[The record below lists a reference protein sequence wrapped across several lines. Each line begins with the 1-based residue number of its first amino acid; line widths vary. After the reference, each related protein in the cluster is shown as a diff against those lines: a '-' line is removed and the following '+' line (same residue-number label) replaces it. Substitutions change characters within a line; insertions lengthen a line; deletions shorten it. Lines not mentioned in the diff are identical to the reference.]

1 MNCLLLTLRPLCAEP
16 AVPGHGKGAGR
27 SRTRRLRTVDAR
39 SRSALTSWPVGGA
52 AGHVQGVRAVQRTGG
67 LGGGHL
73 CAREPGV
80 ALHTCPGVSD
90 AGCRWLQV
98 MRSGMASMHC
108 LVLTARMTCT

>member
-67 LGGGHL
+67 LGGGGTFV
-73 CAREPGV
+73 PGSRV
-80 ALHTCPGVSD
+80 WRCTLVQACLMQG
-90 AGCRWLQV
+90 AGGCKSCGQEWQ
-98 MRSGMASMHC
+98 AC
-108 LVLTARMTCT
+108 TAWC